1 MHLFSDTCFL
11 RYGNRP
17 PTSVTSIT
25 DMGDAVEGASVS
37 TVPLELS
44 AIRGLFQLAL
54 DIGAV
59 DVMSNP
65 ARNVK
70 VRKTR

>member
-1 MHLFSDTCFL
+1 
-11 RYGNRP
+11 
-17 PTSVTSIT
+17 VTSIT

-44 AIRGLFQLAL
+44 AVRGLFQLAL